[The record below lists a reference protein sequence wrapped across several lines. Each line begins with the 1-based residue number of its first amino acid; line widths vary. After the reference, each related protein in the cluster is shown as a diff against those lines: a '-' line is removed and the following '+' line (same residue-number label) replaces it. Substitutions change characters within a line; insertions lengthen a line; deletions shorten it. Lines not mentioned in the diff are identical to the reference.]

1 MGVGRIVVETDSKLV
16 AHMWQFR
23 STNRSEIKPILCD
36 IESRSLDFFSFSL
49 AHVYR
54 EVNLPA
60 HTCAKE
66 ASSDFKQKLWMNVT
80 RTSLHV

>member
-1 MGVGRIVVETDSKLV
+1 
-16 AHMWQFR
+16 MWQFR

-36 IESRSLDFFSFSL
+36 IKSRSLDFFSFSL

-54 EVNLPA
+54 EANLAA

-66 ASSDFKQKLWMNVT
+66 ASSDFKQNLWMNVT
-80 RTSLHV
+80 LNFLVHIVQDECIWINDE

>member
-1 MGVGRIVVETDSKLV
+1 
-16 AHMWQFR
+16 MWQFR

-54 EVNLPA
+54 EANLAA

-66 ASSDFKQKLWMNVT
+66 ASDFKQKLWIFARIVHDGCIWINDE
-80 RTSLHV
+80 